1 MIKTTRRLIYMV
13 ISLTY
18 LTPSYGIT
26 FISGSEP
33 IKNRDNYYWW
43 IENGT
48 RNQVKLTAWLSL
60 NNYQEKISKDDI
72 SLNKTTLNNAE
83 RTMIIVKA
91 DALKNNQ
98 EAWLNIVEEN
108 GGTTAVR
115 LTRIRIR

>member
-1 MIKTTRRLIYMV
+1 MTKQLIYMV
-13 ISLTY
+13 ISLTNI
-18 LTPSYGIT
+18 TPSYGIT

-48 RNQVKLTAWLSL
+48 HNQIKLTAWLSL
-60 NNYQEKISKDDI
+60 KNHQKKLSKDDV

-83 RTMIIVKA
+83 RTIVTVNA
-91 DALKNNQ
+91 NALKNNQ

-108 GGTTAVR
+108 GGTTVPR
-115 LTRIRIR
+115 LTRIRMR

>member
-1 MIKTTRRLIYMV
+1 MV

-18 LTPSYGIT
+18 IMPSYGIT

-48 RNQVKLTAWLSL
+48 HNQIKLTAWLSL
-60 NNYQEKISKDDI
+60 KNHQKKLSKDDV

-83 RTMIIVKA
+83 RTIITVNA
-91 DALKNNQ
+91 NALKNNQ

-108 GGTTAVR
+108 GGTTVPR
-115 LTRIRIR
+115 LTRIRMR

>member
-1 MIKTTRRLIYMV
+1 MV
-13 ISLTY
+13 ISLAY
-18 LTPSYGIT
+18 ITPSYGIT

-33 IKNRDNYYWW
+33 LKNRNNYYWW
-43 IENGT
+43 IENGN

-60 NNYQEKISKDDI
+60 KNHQEKLSKDDI

-83 RTMIIVKA
+83 RTIITIKG
-91 DALKNNQ
+91 DSLKSNQ

-108 GGTTAVR
+108 GGTTTPR

>member
-1 MIKTTRRLIYMV
+1 MIKMTRQLIYMV

-43 IENGT
+43 IENDT
-48 RNQVKLTAWLSL
+48 RNQIKLTAWLSL
-60 NNYQEKISKDDI
+60 KNHQEKLSKGDVL
-72 SLNKTTLNNAE
+72 LNKTTLNNTE
-83 RTMIIVKA
+83 RTMVTVNTNT
-91 DALKNNQ
+91 LKSNQ

-108 GGTTAVR
+108 GGTTTPR
-115 LTRIRIR
+115 LTRIRVR

>member
-1 MIKTTRRLIYMV
+1 MV

-18 LTPSYGIT
+18 ITPSYGIT

-48 RNQVKLTAWLSL
+48 HNQIKLTAWLSL
-60 NNYQEKISKDDI
+60 KNHQKKLSKDDV

-83 RTMIIVKA
+83 RTIITVNA
-91 DALKNNQ
+91 NALKNNQ

-108 GGTTAVR
+108 GGTTVPR
-115 LTRIRIR
+115 LTRIRMR

>member
-1 MIKTTRRLIYMV
+1 MV

-48 RNQVKLTAWLSL
+48 HNQIKLTAWLSL
-60 NNYQEKISKDDI
+60 KNHQKKLSKDDI

-83 RTMIIVKA
+83 RTIITVKA
-91 DALKNNQ
+91 NALKNNQ
-98 EAWLNIVEEN
+98 ETWLNIVEEN
-108 GGTTAVR
+108 GGTTVPR
-115 LTRIRIR
+115 LTRIRVR

>member
-1 MIKTTRRLIYMV
+1 MRKMTKQLIYMV

-43 IENGT
+43 IENDT
-48 RNQVKLTAWLSL
+48 RNQIKLTAWLSL
-60 NNYQEKISKDDI
+60 KNHQKKLSKDDV

-83 RTMIIVKA
+83 RTIITVNA
-91 DALKNNQ
+91 NALKNNQ

-108 GGTTAVR
+108 GGTTVPR

>member
-1 MIKTTRRLIYMV
+1 MTKQLIYMV

-18 LTPSYGIT
+18 ITPSYGIT

-48 RNQVKLTAWLSL
+48 HNQIKLTAWLSL
-60 NNYQEKISKDDI
+60 KNHQKKLSKDDV

-83 RTMIIVKA
+83 RTIITVNA
-91 DALKNNQ
+91 NALKNNQ

-108 GGTTAVR
+108 GGTTVPR
-115 LTRIRIR
+115 LTRIRMR